1 MIRNQEALVLLL
13 DVSPPM
19 HNFLPEVEKLCFMLL
34 QKKLIYNKKDLVGI
48 VLFGTKVT
56 KNELTKKVGGYKYV
70 LVSQDIK
77 VVDGD
82 LVEAVRELPRG
93 TFAGDFLDAIVV
105 GMDMLIKKFLLT
117 KRGKIKKRLCL
128 ITSALCPTKGPY
140 KGAKEDEIGTIAE
153 QMTAHGIRLECIVA
167 RGRLSGNMNMR
178 IMEENDLLLKLFSK
192 KTIAKTVYVESPT
205 SLLGAL
211 RTRNVAPV
219 TIFRGDLEL
228 SPKME
233 IKVWVYKKSAEE
245 LPVLKLYSDEAPPTD
260 KFATHEVRV
269 NLQYKSVEDPTKV
282 VPLTQRIQGY
292 SYGPQVVPISS
303 AEWEAVKFEPEKG
316 VKLLGF
322 TDASNIMRHYYKK
335 DVNIFIAEPG
345 NTKAIL
351 AVSALARAMKEMNK
365 VAILRCVWR
374 RKQRNVIIGIL
385 TPNVSEK
392 DSVPNEEQQEAADDL
407 VQMLYLAPFGREE
420 SLLPDVTPNPVLERF
435 YRYLELKSKKPYAA
449 VPPVDKTLKTITEP
463 DPKLLAQNKSIIDE
477 FKRRFEL
484 KQNPKLKKST
494 RDRQSGVKEEANIGE
509 SSDAGAINSVENTS
523 VITMVKKIGDSTPI
537 QDFEA
542 MMSHRESPEWVGKAI
557 KEMKNKIFDLVQNS
571 NERDNHL
578 KALDCLV
585 AFRKGCILEQK
596 PTEFNNFLL
605 HIYKFCKYHNL
616 NSFCESL
623 ASNEIMLIPKT
634 EVTDSEVT
642 EDGARNFMVKKEPIL
657 E

>member
-1 MIRNQEALVLLL
+1 MYQ
-13 DVSPPM
+13 S
-19 HNFLPEVEKLCFMLL
+19 
-34 QKKLIYNKKDLVGI
+34 
-48 VLFGTKVT
+48 
-56 KNELTKKVGGYKYV
+56 
-70 LVSQDIK
+70 
-77 VVDGD
+77 
-82 LVEAVRELPRG
+82 
-93 TFAGDFLDAIVV
+93 
-105 GMDMLIKKFLLT
+105 
-117 KRGKIKKRLCL
+117 
-128 ITSALCPTKGPY
+128 
-140 KGAKEDEIGTIAE
+140 
-153 QMTAHGIRLECIVA
+153 
-167 RGRLSGNMNMR
+167 
-178 IMEENDLLLKLFSK
+178 
-192 KTIAKTVYVESPT
+192 
-205 SLLGAL
+205 
-211 RTRNVAPV
+211 
-219 TIFRGDLEL
+219 
-228 SPKME
+228 
-233 IKVWVYKKSAEE
+233 
-245 LPVLKLYSDEAPPTD
+245 
-260 KFATHEVRV
+260 
-269 NLQYKSVEDPTKV
+269 
-282 VPLTQRIQGY
+282 
-292 SYGPQVVPISS
+292 
-303 AEWEAVKFEPEKG
+303 
-316 VKLLGF
+316 
-322 TDASNIMRHYYKK
+322 HYYKK

-385 TPNVSEK
+385 TPNISEK
-392 DSVPNEEQQEAADDL
+392 DSVPDSFYFNVLPYAEDVQEFQFPSFSNLPLSWQPNEEQQEAADNL

>member
-56 KNELTKKVGGYKYV
+56 KNELTKKVGGYKHV
-70 LVSQDIK
+70 LVSQDNK

-93 TFAGDFLDAIVV
+93 TFAGEFLDAIVV

-153 QMTAHGIRLECIVA
+153 QMTAHGMRLECIVA

-192 KTIAKTVYVESPT
+192 KTIAKTVYVECPT

-269 NLQYKSVEDPTKV
+269 NLQYKSVEDPSKV
-282 VPLTQRIQGY
+282 VPLTQRIKGY

-365 VAILRCVWR
+365 
-374 RKQRNVIIGIL
+374 
-385 TPNVSEK
+385 
-392 DSVPNEEQQEAADDL
+392 PNEGQQEAADNL

-542 MMSHRESPEWVGKAI
+542 MMSHTESPEWVGKAI

-596 PTEFNNFLL
+596 PTEFSNFLL

-623 ASNEIMLIPKT
+623 ASKEIMLIPKT

-642 EDGARNFMVKKEPIL
+642 EDEARSFMVKKEPIL